1 MNCDIKNI
9 AKTCLP
15 CQEKLPS
22 QAPEPE
28 RAHEEA
34 YYPFHSLHMDL
45 CVYEGRQ
52 FLIVID
58 QFSSFPHIFEC
69 GKHAT
74 TKQIT
79 DFITLFI
86 TTYSAPV
93 IIYSDGGP
101 QFKDEFDDFCKK
113 WSINHIKSSPH
124 YPQSNGVAE
133 SAVKEMKKIIR
144 AVFDNRTR
152 MLDKSGLAAA
162 LLMFR
167 NTPRSPTDLSPAQL
181 VFGRHLRDSLP
192 FSRQMLRPQ
201 NRYEIEKRRLEIND
215 GQRHKNDSSKRR
227 KLSLL
232 RPGQRV
238 RFQDPITKKWTLTGK
253 VTGFGETDRDYWV
266 KDDEKARRYRRNRRF
281 IKPIDVEA
289 TSPPKQPV
297 QAPAPA
303 RPESGNGSRTFADV
317 ASQPATPNTPSNP
330 PRSAMS
336 GSRPRTG
343 ERIRKKVVRFEA
355 GEEKR
360 KTGKVG
366 RPRNDSKK

>member
-1 MNCDIKNI
+1 
-9 AKTCLP
+9 
-15 CQEKLPS
+15 
-22 QAPEPE
+22 
-28 RAHEEA
+28 
-34 YYPFHSLHMDL
+34 
-45 CVYEGRQ
+45 
-52 FLIVID
+52 LIVID

-74 TKQIT
+74 TKQVT

-101 QFKDEFDDFCKK
+101 QFKDEFDDFYKK

-133 SAVKEMKKIIR
+133 SAVKEMKKIIC

-152 MLDKSGLAAA
+152 TLNKPGLAAA

-181 VFGRHLRDSLP
+181 VFGRHLRD

-215 GQRHKNDSSKRR
+215 GQRHKNYLSTRR

-238 RFQDPITKKWTLTGK
+238 RFQDPITKKWTLTEK

-289 TSPPKQPV
+289 TSPPMQPV

-303 RPESGNGSRTFADV
+303 GTESGKGSRTFADV
-317 ASQPATPNTPSNP
+317 ASQPATPERNTNP
-330 PRSAMS
+330 
-336 GSRPRTG
+336 TE
-343 ERIRKKVVRFEA
+343 ERDVRFEA
-355 GEEKR
+355 KSRREDSKEGRSIQSWRR
-360 KTGKVG
+360 KTENRESRSSEERFEKIETPQE
-366 RPRNDSKK
+366 RKKRHFEKEQVLKDILK

>member
-1 MNCDIKNI
+1 
-9 AKTCLP
+9 
-15 CQEKLPS
+15 
-22 QAPEPE
+22 
-28 RAHEEA
+28 
-34 YYPFHSLHMDL
+34 
-45 CVYEGRQ
+45 
-52 FLIVID
+52 
-58 QFSSFPHIFEC
+58 
-69 GKHAT
+69 
-74 TKQIT
+74 
-79 DFITLFI
+79 
-86 TTYSAPV
+86 
-93 IIYSDGGP
+93 
-101 QFKDEFDDFCKK
+101 
-113 WSINHIKSSPH
+113 
-124 YPQSNGVAE
+124 
-133 SAVKEMKKIIR
+133 
-144 AVFDNRTR
+144 
-152 MLDKSGLAAA
+152 
-162 LLMFR
+162 
-167 NTPRSPTDLSPAQL
+167 
-181 VFGRHLRDSLP
+181 
-192 FSRQMLRPQ
+192 MLRPQ

-303 RPESGNGSRTFADV
+303 RTESGNDSRTFADV
-317 ASQPATPNTPSNP
+317 ASQPATPNATPIP

-336 GSRPRTG
+336 GSRPRAG

-366 RPRNDSKK
+366 RPRNNSKK